1 MISTFLARVCL
12 NKITFRRTKKK
23 RRKMEGT
30 IKSRANYVP
39 LTPISFLDRSAVVYA
54 ERTSVVYGSVTY
66 TWRQTRDR
74 CVRVASALSQLGI
87 SSGDVVSVLAPN
99 VPAMVELHFAVP
111 MAGALLCTLNI
122 RHDSA
127 LVSVLL
133 SHSETKVLFA
143 DHQFLQIAQ
152 GACEILSKKGEKVP
166 LLVLIQEPSVVVSG
180 KNKKRLMEYEDV
192 VSMGKSNFQVIR
204 PKDECDAISLN
215 YTSGTTSSPK
225 GVVYS
230 HRGAYLNSLAT
241 VILNEMHSSP
251 TFLWTNPM
259 FHCNGWCLLWGVA
272 AIGGINICLR
282 NVTAKGIFDN
292 IAKHNVTH
300 MGGAPTIL
308 NMIVNASDS
317 EKKPLPRKVSF
328 ITGAAPP
335 PAHVIYKMEELG
347 FSMFHSYGLTETYG
361 PGTVCTWKPEWDSLP
376 SEEQAKMKA
385 RQGVNHIGI
394 EEVAVKDPVT
404 LRTLPADGVSMGEV
418 VFRGNTVM
426 NGYLKNP
433 EATKESFKGGWF
445 WTGDLG
451 VKHPD
456 GYIELKDRSKDIIIS
471 GGENISSIEVES
483 VLFTHPCVL
492 EAAVVARPDEYWG
505 ETACAF
511 VKLKDGSKA
520 TAEEIISYCRG
531 KLPHYMAPRSIVF
544 EDLPKTSTGKVQ
556 KFVLRTKAKAMGSLS
571 KKGTS
576 KL

>member
-1 MISTFLARVCL
+1 M
-12 NKITFRRTKKK
+12 
-23 RRKMEGT
+23 
-30 IKSRANYVP
+30 
-39 LTPISFLDRSAVVYA
+39 
-54 ERTSVVYGSVTY
+54 
-66 TWRQTRDR
+66 
-74 CVRVASALSQLGI
+74 
-87 SSGDVVSVLAPN
+87 APN

-122 RHDSA
+122 RHDSS
-127 LVSVLL
+127 LVAVLL
-133 SHSETKVLFA
+133 RHSETKVLFA
-143 DHQFLQIAQ
+143 DHQFLPIAQ
-152 GACEILSKKGEKVP
+152 GACEILSKKGDKVP
-166 LLVLIQEPSVVVSG
+166 LLVLIQEPSVRPAVLSG
-180 KNKKRLMEYEDV
+180 RNTRSIMEYEDV
-192 VSMGKSNFQVIR
+192 VSMGRSDFQVIR

-241 VILNEMHSSP
+241 VILNEMQSSP
-251 TFLWTNPM
+251 TYLWTNPM
-259 FHCNGWCLLWGVA
+259 FHCNGWCLIWGVTS
-272 AIGGINICLR
+272 IGGSHICLR
-282 NVTAKGIFDN
+282 NVTAKGVFDS
-292 IAKHNVTH
+292 ICKHNVTH
-300 MGGAPTIL
+300 TGGAPTIL
-308 NMIVNASDS
+308 NMIINASDS
-317 EKKPLPRKVSF
+317 EKRPLPGKVSF

-335 PAHVIYKMEELG
+335 PPHVIYKMEELG
-347 FSMFHSYGLTETYG
+347 FSVFHSYGLTETYG

-376 SEEQAKMKA
+376 REEQAKMKA
-385 RQGVNHIGI
+385 RQGVNHVGI

-404 LRTLPADGVSMGEV
+404 MRTLPADGVSMGEV

-433 EATKESFKGGWF
+433 EATKECFKGGWF
-445 WTGDLG
+445 WSGDLG

-456 GYIELKDRSKDIIIS
+456 GYVELKDRSKDIIIS

-556 KFVLRTKAKAMGSLS
+556 KFVLRSKAQAMGSLS

>member
-1 MISTFLARVCL
+1 
-12 NKITFRRTKKK
+12 
-23 RRKMEGT
+23 MEGT
-30 IKSRANYVP
+30 MKSTANYVP
-39 LTPISFLDRSAVVYA
+39 LTPISFLIDPVVYA
-54 ERTSVVYGSVTY
+54 DRTSVVYGPVTY

-87 SSGDVVSVLAPN
+87 SSGDVVRTFLYLWFRCWLQTCQLWSSSFRCSHGWSFALYHSHPPRLRTRIRFAKQLRDQSV
-99 VPAMVELHFAVP
+99 
-111 MAGALLCTLNI
+111 
-122 RHDSA
+122 
-127 LVSVLL
+127 
-133 SHSETKVLFA
+133 FA

-166 LLVLIQEPSVVVSG
+166 LLVLIQEPSCCFGEQEEVDGV
-180 KNKKRLMEYEDV
+180 RRCCLH
-192 VSMGKSNFQVIR
+192 GKSNFQVIR

-241 VILNEMHSSP
+241 VLLNEMHSSP
-251 TFLWTNPM
+251 TYLWTNPM
-259 FHCNGWCLLWGVA
+259 FHCNRWCLIWGVT
-272 AIGGINICLR
+272 AIGGSNICLR

-292 IAKHNVTH
+292 ICQHKVTH

-317 EKKPLPRKVSF
+317 EKTASGEGFLYNR
-328 ITGAAPP
+328 AAPP
-335 PAHVIYKMEELG
+335 PAHVIKKMEELG

-361 PGTVCTWKPEWDSLP
+361 PGTVCAWKPEWDLLP

-394 EEVAVKDPVT
+394 EEVA
-404 LRTLPADGVSMGEV
+404 
-418 VFRGNTVM
+418 GNTVM

-433 EATKESFKGGWF
+433 EATKVLSKEVGF
-445 WTGDLG
+445 G
-451 VKHPD
+451 VETWGKHPD
-456 GYIELKDRSKDIIIS
+456 GYIELK
-471 GGENISSIEVES
+471 E
-483 VLFTHPCVL
+483 
-492 EAAVVARPDEYWG
+492 AVVARPDEYW
-505 ETACAF
+505 
-511 VKLKDGSKA
+511 
-520 TAEEIISYCRG
+520 G

-556 KFVLRTKAKAMGSLS
+556 KFVLRTKAMAMGSLS

>member
-1 MISTFLARVCL
+1 M
-12 NKITFRRTKKK
+12 
-23 RRKMEGT
+23 
-30 IKSRANYVP
+30 
-39 LTPISFLDRSAVVYA
+39 
-54 ERTSVVYGSVTY
+54 
-66 TWRQTRDR
+66 
-74 CVRVASALSQLGI
+74 LSEFDQ
-87 SSGDVVSVLAPN
+87 VSVLAPN

-133 SHSETKVLFA
+133 KHSETKVLFA

-166 LLVLIQEPSVVVSG
+166 LLVLIQEPLVVSG
-180 KNKKRLMEYEDV
+180 NKKRLMEYEDV

-241 VILNEMHSSP
+241 VLLNEMHSSP
-251 TFLWTNPM
+251 TYLWTNPM
-259 FHCNGWCLLWGVA
+259 FHCNGWCLIWGVT
-272 AIGGINICLR
+272 AIGGSNICLR

-292 IAKHNVTH
+292 ICQHKVTH

-317 EKKPLPRKVSF
+317 EKKPLPGKVSF

-335 PAHVIYKMEELG
+335 PAHVIKKMEELG

-361 PGTVCTWKPEWDSLP
+361 PGTVCAWKPEWDLLP

-445 WTGDLG
+445 WSGDLG

-483 VLFTHPCVL
+483 VLFSHPCVL

-556 KFVLRTKAKAMGSLS
+556 KFVLRTKAMAMGSLS